1 MPFKLPVC
9 GWFIFPPP
17 VHACWCDAPEKPWI
31 SRPILYSDPTWIE
44 RNLKN
49 IIAHVVELLDTTN
62 RGITPKTHG
71 DRKLL
76 SGGPPWQPATPHLR
90 SQPPA
95 CFMFSPFQ
103 LTQQIRNSNQQA
115 LYQDTQSHFSKPRR
129 ESVTTNTMRPRPVRR
144 PTKPMMNRARRKPR
158 RMPLVLRFAK
168 GSVHS
173 DILLP
178 VILHAL
184 FAALIVYID
193 DFTPY
198 TPHLPGSITSS
209 LSIVV
214 GLLLVFRNQ
223 SSYARFWSGQENLTT
238 ICTNIRNLTRTFL
251 TCSYA
256 ANKPEPTPAE
266 RAEVEEAVHALLAV
280 VYAVKNTLQW
290 EWEHSVGAPDL
301 EDNGSGSL
309 KPELREL
316 LGPKMSQTYEFEG
329 LGLPIQLTMSI
340 EAFIKRSHD
349 RGWFHSPQASQL
361 SVQLNSI
368 VAAYG
373 TMETI
378 RLTPIPVAYLIH
390 TKQVLALYGGIL
402 PFGFVESMQWW
413 AVGLVSL

>member
-1 MPFKLPVC
+1 MR
-9 GWFIFPPP
+9 
-17 VHACWCDAPEKPWI
+17 
-31 SRPILYSDPTWIE
+31 SRPRRHS
-44 RNLKN
+44 
-49 IIAHVVELLDTTN
+49 
-62 RGITPKTHG
+62 
-71 DRKLL
+71 
-76 SGGPPWQPATPHLR
+76 
-90 SQPPA
+90 
-95 CFMFSPFQ
+95 M
-103 LTQQIRNSNQQA
+103 
-115 LYQDTQSHFSKPRR
+115 KPL
-129 ESVTTNTMRPRPVRR
+129 
-144 PTKPMMNRARRKPR
+144 MNRARRKPR

-168 GSVHS
+168 GSVHG
-173 DILLP
+173 DIMIP
-178 VILHAL
+178 VILHAI

-256 ANKPEPTPAE
+256 TNKPGPSEAE
-266 RAEVEEAVHALLAV
+266 RAETETAVYALLAV
-280 VYAVKNTLQW
+280 VYAVKNTVQW

-301 EDNGSGSL
+301 EDSGSGSL
-309 KPELREL
+309 KPELRAL
-316 LGPKMSQTYEFEG
+316 LGPQMSETHEFEG

-340 EAFIKRSHD
+340 EAYIKRSHD

-361 SVQLNSI
+361 SVQLNTM
-368 VAAYG
+368 VAAFG

-390 TKQVLALYGGIL
+390 TRQVLALYGGVL
-402 PFGFVESMQWW
+402 PFAFVESLQWW
-413 AVGLVSL
+413 TVVIVSLITFTLYGIEAIAYQLEEPFGWDKADIKMDDVVEDLRIEVGVLLKEWQAGSPMFGRQEN

>member
-1 MPFKLPVC
+1 
-9 GWFIFPPP
+9 
-17 VHACWCDAPEKPWI
+17 
-31 SRPILYSDPTWIE
+31 
-44 RNLKN
+44 
-49 IIAHVVELLDTTN
+49 
-62 RGITPKTHG
+62 
-71 DRKLL
+71 
-76 SGGPPWQPATPHLR
+76 
-90 SQPPA
+90 
-95 CFMFSPFQ
+95 
-103 LTQQIRNSNQQA
+103 
-115 LYQDTQSHFSKPRR
+115 
-129 ESVTTNTMRPRPVRR
+129 MRPRPVRR

-168 GSVHS
+168 GSIHS

-256 ANKPEPTPAE
+256 TNKPEPTHAE

-301 EDNGSGSL
+301 EDSGSGSL

-361 SVQLNSI
+361 SVQLNSM

-373 TMETI
+373 IMETI

-390 TKQVLALYGGIL
+390 TRQVLALYGGVL
-402 PFGFVESMQWW
+402 PFAFVESMQWW
-413 AVGLVSL
+413 TVVLVSICAFTLFGIDAIATQLEEPFGWDKADIKMDDVVEDLRIEVGVLLREWQANATMFGRQDQESLG